1 MLLSFIKFC
10 HFCLQINYI
19 KYRYS
24 SEYIFNFQPCYLCKQ
39 DTQLLLWDLVMDELV
54 VPIRRP
60 PGGSPTTLNSGSPS
74 AHWDNISPVGTL
86 QPASSVRDV
95 PKLSPLVV
103 HRSHMEPLSGLVFT
117 NESMLTVCREG
128 FIKIW
133 SRPGCADSNQSSTPD
148 AILNT
153 SLPNEKGK
161 TQSPAVKPSSSI
173 SYKAPPIL
181 VCICSSFIHGL
192 QTYNSPVPSI

>member
-1 MLLSFIKFC
+1 MVNIIFQVSGVAFDSYWSAPSEDDSAE
-10 HFCLQINYI
+10 NVV
-19 KYRYS
+19 YRFGS
-24 SEYIFNFQPCYLCKQ
+24 VGQ

-181 VCICSSFIHGL
+181 G
-192 QTYNSPVPSI
+192 